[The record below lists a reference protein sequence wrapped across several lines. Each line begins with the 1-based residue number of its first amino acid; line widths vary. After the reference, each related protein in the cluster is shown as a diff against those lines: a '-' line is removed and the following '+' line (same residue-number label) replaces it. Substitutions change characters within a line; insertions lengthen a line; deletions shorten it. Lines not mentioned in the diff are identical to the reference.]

1 MTASFRRNDVRA
13 RDHAGYWA
21 FVVHRVSGL
30 ALTLFLPLHFLVL
43 SRALRGS
50 EALDGALAWTNQ
62 PWVKLA
68 EVGLVLALALH
79 LAGGVRLL
87 FIELVGWRENVQ
99 KTLVASVVGIS
110 IACAL
115 LFALNLVR

>member
-1 MTASFRRNDVRA
+1 
-13 RDHAGYWA
+13 
-21 FVVHRVSGL
+21 L
-30 ALTLFLPLHFLVL
+30 ALALFLPLHFFVL
-43 SRALRGS
+43 SRALRGA
-50 EALDGALAWTNQ
+50 EVLDSALAWTSQ
-62 PWVKLA
+62 PWVKVA

-87 FIELVGWRENVQ
+87 FVELVGWREDVQ
-99 KTLVASVVGIS
+99 KTLVASVVGVS